1 MKKSK
6 YNKIIKLEDG
16 KTIAFN
22 SVTCALAEVDQ
33 DFLDVLEN
41 IENIDIEN
49 LDEKKK
55 ELVENMSEGNYIVH
69 DDMDE
74 LKLLKYRN

>member
-22 SVTCALAEVDQ
+22 SVTCALAEVDK
-33 DFLDVLEN
+33 DFFRC
-41 IENIDIEN
+41 IR
-49 LDEKKK
+49 KHRKFR
-55 ELVENMSEGNYIVH
+55 
-69 DDMDE
+69 
-74 LKLLKYRN
+74 YRKFR